1 MNIKEVA
8 RKYDLTA
15 DTLRYYEK
23 VGLIPKVNRNE
34 VGYRDFTEE
43 DTNWVEFAKCMRNAG
58 MSIEA
63 LSEYV
68 ALFQKGDSTIAQR
81 KQILLDQ
88 QAIMAGK
95 LKDMQ
100 ATYDRLT
107 KKVDNYDNHIAKFE
121 EEKLE
126 NIEHA

>member
-8 RKYDLTA
+8 QKYDLTA

-23 VGLIPKVNRNE
+23 VGLIPKVHRND

-43 DTNWVEFAKCMRNAG
+43 DINWVEFAKCMRNAG
-58 MSIEA
+58 MSVES
-63 LSEYV
+63 LSKYV
-68 ALFQKGDSTIAQR
+68 ALFQKGESTIDQR

-88 QAIMAGK
+88 QAVMAEK
-95 LKDMQ
+95 LKDLQ

-107 KKVDNYDNHIAKFE
+107 KKVDNYDNHIAKYE

-126 NIEHA
+126 NKEHV

>member
-8 RKYDLTA
+8 QKYDLTA

>member
-8 RKYDLTA
+8 QKYDLTA

-81 KQILLDQ
+81 KKILLDQ
-88 QAIMAGK
+88 QAIMAEK

>member
-8 RKYDLTA
+8 QKYDLTA

-23 VGLIPKVNRNE
+23 VGLIPAVHRND
-34 VGYRDFTEE
+34 VGYRDFNEE
-43 DTNWVEFAKCMRNAG
+43 DENWVEFAKCMRNAG
-58 MSIEA
+58 MSVES

-68 ALFQKGDSTIAQR
+68 ALFQKGDSTIAER

-88 QAIMAGK
+88 QAIMAEK

-100 ATYDRLT
+100 ATYERLT
-107 KKVDNYDNHIAKFE
+107 RKVDNYDNHIAQFE
-121 EEKLE
+121 KEKLK
-126 NIEHA
+126 NKTHA

>member
-8 RKYDLTA
+8 KKYDLTA

-88 QAIMAGK
+88 QAIMAEK

>member
-8 RKYDLTA
+8 QKYDLTA

-43 DTNWVEFAKCMRNAG
+43 DINWVEFAKCMRSAG

-88 QAIMAGK
+88 QAIMAEK

-121 EEKLE
+121 EEKLG

>member
-8 RKYDLTA
+8 QKYDLTA

-23 VGLIPKVNRNE
+23 VGLIPKVHRND

-43 DTNWVEFAKCMRNAG
+43 DINWVEFAKCMRNAG
-58 MSIEA
+58 MSVES
-63 LSEYV
+63 LSKYV
-68 ALFQKGDSTIAQR
+68 ALFQKGESTIDQR

-88 QAIMAGK
+88 QAVMAEK

-107 KKVDNYDNHIAKFE
+107 KKVDNYDNHIAKYE

-126 NIEHA
+126 NKEHV

>member
-8 RKYDLTA
+8 QKYDLTA

-43 DTNWVEFAKCMRNAG
+43 DINWVEFAKCMRNAG
-58 MSIEA
+58 MSVEA
-63 LSEYV
+63 LSKYV
-68 ALFQKGDSTIAQR
+68 ALFQKGDSTIAER

-88 QAIMAGK
+88 QAIMAEK
-95 LKDMQ
+95 LSDLQ
-100 ATYDRLT
+100 ATYKRLT
-107 KKVDNYDNHIAKFE
+107 KKVDNYDSHIAKFE

-126 NIEHA
+126 NKEHV

>member
-88 QAIMAGK
+88 QAIMAEK

>member
-8 RKYDLTA
+8 QKYDLTA

-23 VGLIPKVNRNE
+23 VGLIPAVHRND
-34 VGYRDFTEE
+34 VGYRDFNEE
-43 DTNWVEFAKCMRNAG
+43 DENWVEFAKCMRNAG
-58 MSIEA
+58 MSVES

-68 ALFQKGDSTIAQR
+68 ALFQKGDSTIAER

-88 QAIMAGK
+88 QAIMAEK

-100 ATYDRLT
+100 ATYERLT
-107 KKVDNYDNHIAKFE
+107 RKVDNYDNHIAQFE
-121 EEKLE
+121 KEKLE
-126 NIEHA
+126 NKTHA